1 MHAIKA
7 IYNEKGF
14 YPIQPIPVDEDY
26 EVVITFINP
35 LNNSQANAGEKPK
48 LSCADLL
55 GMFKGKVWMSDDFD
69 APLDE
74 MKEYME

>member
-7 IYNEKGF
+7 IYNQNGF

-26 EVVITFINP
+26 EVVITFVNPINK
-35 LNNSQANAGEKPK
+35 SEADITDKTK
-48 LSCADLL
+48 RSCSDLIGL
-55 GMFKGKVWMSDDFD
+55 LKGKIKMADDFD

-74 MKEYME
+74 MKEYM